1 MTRKRPSSRDQK
13 ALVVIDANLTTVK
26 EQEDELINSI
36 SSDLLVCSKAISS
49 MLSALSAEEST
60 EECWITLINYVA
72 SANIDMRSLLKLRKE
87 FD

>member
-1 MTRKRPSSRDQK
+1 MARNTPSSRDQK

-36 SSDLLVCSKAISS
+36 SSDLLVCSNAISS
-49 MLSALSAEEST
+49 MLRALSAEEST
-60 EECWITLINYVA
+60 EESWITLINYVA

>member
-1 MTRKRPSSRDQK
+1 MARKTPSSRDQK

-36 SSDLLVCSKAISS
+36 SSDLLVCSNAISS
-49 MLSALSAEEST
+49 MLRALSAEEST
-60 EECWITLINYVA
+60 EESWITLINYVA

>member
-1 MTRKRPSSRDQK
+1 MAKKTPSSRDQK

-36 SSDLLVCSKAISS
+36 SSDLLVCSKMISS
-49 MLSALSAEEST
+49 ILRGEDANGEDLAS
-60 EECWITLINYVA
+60 LINYVA

>member
-1 MTRKRPSSRDQK
+1 
-13 ALVVIDANLTTVK
+13 
-26 EQEDELINSI
+26 
-36 SSDLLVCSKAISS
+36 

-60 EECWITLINYVA
+60 EESWITLINYVA